1 MMAMS
6 RRDEAR
12 YLDADERE
20 LVDSTRRDALHAI
33 ADGELEKL
41 IRLVRERRARARG
54 IGHRQ
59 RREMRGKA
67 EPAGAAAARRN
78 DGTTRKAEALAGAMK
93 RLNNEKAKRM
103 AAAAVPEQVRLARK
117 ALRMKRAAGRKWTIP
132 ESRTAG
138 TGMRNI
144 ENERAEDLA
153 RPMEVGRVS
162 QFVKDAQAKR
172 DSRGG

>member
-1 MMAMS
+1 MVMS

-12 YLDADERE
+12 YLDTEERE
-20 LVDSTRRDALHAI
+20 LIDQTRGPALGQLS
-33 ADGELEKL
+33 DGELDKL
-41 IRLVRERRARARG
+41 IRLVRERRKRARD
-54 IGHRQ
+54 IGQRQ

-67 EPAGAAAARRN
+67 EPAGASPARRN

-93 RLNNEKAKRM
+93 RLNNVKANRM
-103 AAAAVPEQVRLARK
+103 ALAAVPEQVRLAKK
-117 ALRMKRAAGRKWTIP
+117 ALKMKRAAGGRQP
-132 ESRTAG
+132 YPHGRTAG